1 MKLKADTLWLPSS
14 QSPGADCIGDKII
27 GNLVCNLTPDSL
39 GIRVAPPWLMAG

>member
-1 MKLKADTLWLPSS
+1 MVTKLSK
-14 QSPGADCIGDKII
+14 PGRGLHGDKII